1 MSNINGRLLQ
11 TVQPVNK
18 FIQKQTEVVWHQTE
32 APYITPFSDYHIH
45 ILVYPAG
52 WKKYPNYILYLL
64 GLSSYNITHVC
75 I

>member
-11 TVQPVNK
+11 TVQPVIK

-32 APYITPFSDYHIH
+32 APYITLFSGYHIH

-52 WKKYPNYILYLL
+52 
-64 GLSSYNITHVC
+64 
-75 I
+75 